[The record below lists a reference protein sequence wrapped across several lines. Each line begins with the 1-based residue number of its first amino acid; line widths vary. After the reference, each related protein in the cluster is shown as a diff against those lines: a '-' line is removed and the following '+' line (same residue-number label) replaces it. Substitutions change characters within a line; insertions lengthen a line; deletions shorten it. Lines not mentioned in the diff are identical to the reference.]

1 MKYPSLL
8 KNPLAISVAA
18 MFLLGSSVAFACDS
32 MGPNVHAGTISA
44 IDNNAQTFTIIDAE
58 TSKPITF
65 KASKEIML
73 QLAAHNSDPVIVGY
87 AEDGGKLIAANVK

>member
-1 MKYPSLL
+1 MKFPSLL
-8 KNPLAISVAA
+8 TNLTAA
-18 MFLLGSSVAFACDS
+18 VFLLGSGMAFACDS

-44 IDNNAQTFTIIDAE
+44 IDAKTQTFTIIDAE

-87 AEDGGKLIAANVK
+87 AKEGGTLIAANVK